1 MKHIILVFFISLFS
15 MPFIGQ
21 TALDIIKKAE
31 DKMRSGSL
39 YAEMSI
45 TTVRPKWSRTMSMK
59 TWAKGTDYSIVLI
72 TAPAKEKGTVFLKR
86 HKEAWNWMPSIQRSI
101 KLPPSMMSQSWM
113 GTDFTN
119 EDMIQESSNVRD
131 YEHNILKDSTI
142 EGRKVWKIELIPFE
156 DAAVVWGKVIVFIDK
171 VDYIQMRSEMY
182 DEDGYLVNTMVAS
195 NIKELGGKV
204 LATKMEMLPEDK
216 EGHKTVLEY
225 SKIQFDKPIEES
237 FFSVQNMKRLK

>member
-1 MKHIILVFFISLFS
+1 MKLLNIIFLSIVFYSPLYA
-15 MPFIGQ
+15 Q
-21 TALDIIKKAE
+21 TAQEIIQKAE

-59 TWAKGTDYSIVLI
+59 TWSKGTDFSIVLI

-86 HKEAWNWMPSIQRSI
+86 YKEAWNWVPSIQRSI

-131 YEHNILKDSTI
+131 YKHNILKDEI
-142 EGRKVWKIELIPFE
+142 VAGRKVWKIELIPYE
-156 DAAVVWGKVIVFIDK
+156 ETAVVWGKVIVYIDK
-171 VDYIQMRSEMY
+171 VDYIQLRTEMY
-182 DEDGYLVNTMVAS
+182 DEDGYLVNTMKAS
-195 NIKELGGKV
+195 NIKEMGGKL
-204 LATKMEMLPEDK
+204 LATKMEMIPEDK
-216 EGHKTVLEY
+216 AGHKTILEY
-225 SKIQFDKPIEES
+225 SKIQFDQPIEEQ

>member
-1 MKHIILVFFISLFS
+1 MKILNIILLSIVLYSPIY
-15 MPFIGQ
+15 GQ
-21 TALDIIKKAE
+21 TAQEIIQKAE

-59 TWAKGTDYSIVLI
+59 TWSKGTDFSIVLI

-86 HKEAWNWMPSIQRSI
+86 YKEAWNWVPSIQRSI

-131 YEHNILKDSTI
+131 YKHTILKDSTI
-142 EGRKVWKIELIPFE
+142 AGRKVWKIELIPYE
-156 DAAVVWGKVIVFIDK
+156 ETAVVWGKVIVYIDK
-171 VDYIQMRSEMY
+171 VDYIQLRTEMY
-182 DEDGYLVNTMVAS
+182 DEDGYLVNTMKAS
-195 NIKELGGKV
+195 NIKEMGGKM
-204 LATKMEMLPEDK
+204 LATKMEMIPEDK
-216 EGHKTVLEY
+216 DGHKTILEY
-225 SKIQFDKPIEES
+225 SKIQFDQPIEEQ

>member
-1 MKHIILVFFISLFS
+1 MKSLIIIFLSIVLFS
-15 MPFIGQ
+15 SFYGQ
-21 TALDIIKKAE
+21 TAQEIIQKAE

-59 TWAKGTDYSIVLI
+59 TWSKGTDFSIVLI

-86 HKEAWNWMPSIQRSI
+86 YKEAWNWVPSIQRSI

-131 YEHNILKDSTI
+131 YKHKILKDSTI
-142 EGRKVWKIELIPFE
+142 EGRKVWKIELIPYE
-156 DAAVVWGKVIVFIDK
+156 ETAVVWGKVIVFIDK
-171 VDYIQMRSEMY
+171 VDYIQLRSEMY
-182 DEDGYLVNTMVAS
+182 DEDGDLVNTMKAS
-195 NIKELGGKV
+195 NIKEMGGKI
-204 LATKMEMLPEDK
+204 LATKMEMIPEDK
-216 EGHKTVLEY
+216 NGHKTILEY
-225 SKIQFDKPIEES
+225 SMIEFDKPIEEQ